1 MSDTETLSETVASIE
16 SKAERKRQAEDVESD
31 VDRAHEA
38 LGRINHNLDDLADA
52 VAALQFY
59 RELLLDAFDGEEPV
73 KVGPALDRAEAV
85 IQKDQDAMV
94 RTLRDGEGEALR
106 AEIADTID
114 DVKAARRAVRN
125 RLEDEYWSEW
135 NDRLSSARE
144 LQAILD
150 SENLEFNNT
159 LDWLEELLKGEM
171 QNPDQSASSV
181 VKQWERA
188 VEQWEDHQDL
198 QGISKF
204 QDTYGISDDA
214 VDTIRTL
221 SQDSTTL
228 GAVDVTV
235 LEELKQIPELADA
248 ISLEI

>member
-1 MSDTETLSETVASIE
+1 MSDTEILSETVASIE
-16 SKAERKRQAEDVESD
+16 SKAERKRQAENIESD
-31 VDRAHEA
+31 VNRAHEA
-38 LGRINHNLDDLADA
+38 LGRLNHNLEELADA

-59 RELLLDAFDGEEPV
+59 REILLEAFDGDDPV

-94 RTLRDGEGEALR
+94 RTLREGEGETVR
-106 AEIADTID
+106 AEIADSID

-125 RLEDEYWSEW
+125 RLEDEHWSEW

-144 LQAILD
+144 LQAILGSD
-150 SENLEFNNT
+150 NLEFNNT
-159 LDWLEELLKGEM
+159 LDWLEELLEREM

-188 VEQWEDHQDL
+188 VEQWEEHQDL

-204 QDTYGISDDA
+204 QETYGISDDA